1 MVQKYTVIH
10 GCRTLTL
17 NGLIIRF
24 TGKNSYVLE
33 YLQSG
38 RKIEYDKT
46 TEGLNYPLFFVGII
60 GSGKGAKL

>member
-1 MVQKYTVIH
+1 MAGRYDPGECAGDHVVYAEPGLYRVVQKYTVIH

-33 YLQSG
+33 YL
-38 RKIEYDKT
+38 
-46 TEGLNYPLFFVGII
+46 
-60 GSGKGAKL
+60 

>member
-1 MVQKYTVIH
+1 MAGEYDPCECTGDHVIYIEQGIYGTVQKYTVIH

-33 YLQSG
+33 YL
-38 RKIEYDKT
+38 
-46 TEGLNYPLFFVGII
+46 
-60 GSGKGAKL
+60 

>member
-1 MVQKYTVIH
+1 MAGEYNPCECLGDHVIYIEQGIYGMVQKYTVIH

-33 YLQSG
+33 YL
-38 RKIEYDKT
+38 
-46 TEGLNYPLFFVGII
+46 
-60 GSGKGAKL
+60 